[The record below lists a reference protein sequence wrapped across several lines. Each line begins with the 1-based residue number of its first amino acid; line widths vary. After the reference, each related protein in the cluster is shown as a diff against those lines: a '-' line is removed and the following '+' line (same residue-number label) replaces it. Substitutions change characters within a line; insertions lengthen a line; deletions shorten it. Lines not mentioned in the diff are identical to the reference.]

1 MAQEIELKFIV
12 NHSAV
17 EALRDH
23 LNTLD
28 GEHHDPVQLLN
39 IYYETPDNW
48 LRGHDMGLRIRGE
61 NGRYEMTMKVAGR
74 VTGGLHQRPEYNV
87 ALSAPTLDLA
97 QLPTEVWPNGEL
109 PADLASRVQPLFST
123 DFYREKWLV
132 EVDGSQIEI
141 ALDQGEVKA
150 GEFAEPICELE
161 LELLSGDMRAV
172 LKLANQLVSQT
183 GLRQGSLS
191 KAARGYHLAQGN
203 PAREIKPTTILHVA
217 AKADVEQGLE
227 AALELALAQWQY
239 HEELWVRGNDA
250 AKEQVLAAIGLV
262 RHTLMLFGGIVPRK
276 ASTHLRDLL
285 TQCEATI
292 ASAVSAVTAV
302 YSTETAMAKLALTE
316 WLVSKAWQPFLD
328 AKAQSK
334 MSDSFKRFADIH
346 LSRHAAELKSVF
358 CQPLGDRYRD
368 QLPRLTRDIDSIL
381 LLAGYYDPVV
391 AQDWLENW
399 QGCVTLLRPG
409 NALKLNISVMR
420 QTIRN
425 RSGCTAEN
433 VNQARIKSLMKPLSS
448 PLQQYWQTVVERLP
462 EPLAEESLSA
472 QAKSVLTFSDFVQD
486 SVIAHPEWLTEL
498 ESQPPQADEWQHYA
512 AWLQE
517 ALSNV
522 SDEAGLMREL
532 RLFRRRIMVRIAWA
546 QTLALVTEESIL
558 QQLSHLAETL
568 IVAARDWLYDACCR
582 EWGTPCNAQGEA
594 QPLLILGMGKL
605 GGGELN
611 FSSDIDL
618 IFAWPEHGC
627 TQGGRRE
634 LDNAQFFTR
643 MGQRLIKVLDQPTQD
658 GFVYRVDMRLR
669 PFGESGPL
677 VLSFAALEDYYQ
689 EQGRDW
695 ERYAMVKARI
705 MGDSDGVYANELR
718 AMLRPF
724 VFRRYIDFSVIQS
737 LRNMKGMIAR
747 EVRRRGLTDNIKLG
761 AGGIREIE
769 FIVQVFQLIR
779 GGREPSLQSRALLP
793 TLSAIAALHLLSE
806 NDAEQLRVAYL
817 FLRRLENLLQSINDE
832 QTQTLPSD
840 ELTRARLAWAMD
852 FADWPQL
859 TGVLT
864 AHMANVR
871 RVFNELIGDDESETQ
886 EESLSEQWRE
896 LWQDALQED
905 DTTPVLAHLSEDER
919 KQVLMLIADFRK
931 ELDKRTIGPRGRQV
945 LDHLMP
951 HLLSDV
957 CAREDAAV
965 TLSRIT
971 ALLVGIVTR
980 TTYLELLSE
989 FPAALKHLISLCAAS
1004 PMIASQL
1011 ARYPLLLDELL
1022 DPNTLYQPT
1031 ATDAYRDELRQYL
1044 LRVPEDDEEQQ
1055 LEALRQFKQ
1064 AQLLRIAAADIAG
1077 TLPVMKVSDHLTWL
1091 AEAMIDAVVQQ
1102 AWVQMVARYGKPNHL
1117 NEREGRGFA
1126 VVGYGKLGGWELGYS
1141 SDLDLIFLHDCPM
1154 DAMTDGER
1162 EIDGRQFYLRLAQR
1176 IMHLFSTRTSSGI
1189 LYEVDARLRPSGAAG
1204 MLVTSAEAFA
1214 DYQKNEAWTW
1224 EHQALV
1230 RARVVYG
1237 DPQLTAHFDA
1247 VRREIMTLPRE
1258 GKTLQTEVREMREK
1272 MRAHLGNKHRDRFD
1286 IKADEGGITDIEFIT
1301 QYLVLR
1307 YAHEKPKLTRWSD
1320 NVRILEL
1327 LAQNDIM
1334 EEQEAMA
1341 LTRAYTTLRDELHHL
1356 ALQELP
1362 GHVSEDCFTAEREL
1376 VRASW
1381 QKWLVEE

>member
-1 MAQEIELKFIV
+1 
-12 NHSAV
+12 
-17 EALRDH
+17 
-23 LNTLD
+23 
-28 GEHHDPVQLLN
+28 
-39 IYYETPDNW
+39 
-48 LRGHDMGLRIRGE
+48 
-61 NGRYEMTMKVAGR
+61 
-74 VTGGLHQRPEYNV
+74 
-87 ALSAPTLDLA
+87 
-97 QLPTEVWPNGEL
+97 
-109 PADLASRVQPLFST
+109 
-123 DFYREKWLV
+123 
-132 EVDGSQIEI
+132 
-141 ALDQGEVKA
+141 
-150 GEFAEPICELE
+150 
-161 LELLSGDMRAV
+161 
-172 LKLANQLVSQT
+172 
-183 GLRQGSLS
+183 
-191 KAARGYHLAQGN
+191 
-203 PAREIKPTTILHVA
+203 
-217 AKADVEQGLE
+217 
-227 AALELALAQWQY
+227 
-239 HEELWVRGNDA
+239 
-250 AKEQVLAAIGLV
+250 
-262 RHTLMLFGGIVPRK
+262 
-276 ASTHLRDLL
+276 
-285 TQCEATI
+285 
-292 ASAVSAVTAV
+292 
-302 YSTETAMAKLALTE
+302 
-316 WLVSKAWQPFLD
+316 
-328 AKAQSK
+328 
-334 MSDSFKRFADIH
+334 
-346 LSRHAAELKSVF
+346 
-358 CQPLGDRYRD
+358 
-368 QLPRLTRDIDSIL
+368 
-381 LLAGYYDPVV
+381 
-391 AQDWLENW
+391 
-399 QGCVTLLRPG
+399 
-409 NALKLNISVMR
+409 
-420 QTIRN
+420 
-425 RSGCTAEN
+425 
-433 VNQARIKSLMKPLSS
+433 MKPLSS
-448 PLQQYWQTVVERLP
+448 PLQQYWQTIAEQLP
-462 EPLAEESLSA
+462 ESVSGV
-472 QAKSVLTFSDFVQD
+472 QAKSVLTFSDFVRD
-486 SVIAHPEWLTEL
+486 SIIAHPHWLTEL
-498 ESQPPQADEWQHYA
+498 ESAPPQADDWQQYGE
-512 AWLQE
+512 WLQA
-517 ALSNV
+517 ALATVN
-522 SDEAGLMREL
+522 DEAALMHEL
-532 RLFRRRIMVRIAWA
+532 RLFRRRVMVRIAWA
-546 QTLALVTEESIL
+546 QALSLVDDTDIL

-568 IVAARDWLYDACCR
+568 IVSARDWLYDACCR
-582 EWGTPCNAQGEA
+582 EWGTPCSQDGIP

-618 IFAWPEHGC
+618 IFAWPEHGS

-669 PFGESGPL
+669 PFGDSGPL

-705 MGDSDGVYANELR
+705 MGDTDGRYVDELR

-747 EVRRRGLTDNIKLG
+747 EVRRRGLKDNIKLG

-779 GGREPSLQSRALLP
+779 GGREPSLQSRSLLP
-793 TLSAIAALHLLSE
+793 TLSAIAALHLLPE
-806 NDAEQLRVAYL
+806 NDAEQLRLAYL

-832 QTQTLPSD
+832 QTQTLPGD
-840 ELTRARLAWAMD
+840 ELNRARLAWGMN
-852 FADWPQL
+852 ADNWSQL
-859 TGVLT
+859 METLEG
-864 AHMANVR
+864 HMANVR
-871 RVFNELIGDDESETQ
+871 RVFNELIGDDETDTQ
-886 EESLSEQWRE
+886 EDALSEQWRE

-905 DTTPVLAHLSEDER
+905 DTPPVLSHLTDDDR
-919 KQVLMLIADFRK
+919 LRVLALIADFRK

-957 CAREDAAV
+957 CTRQDASLP
-965 TLSRIT
+965 LSRVT
-971 ALLVGIVTR
+971 PLLVGIVTR

-989 FPAALKHLISLCAAS
+989 FPGALKHLISLCAAS
-1004 PMIASQL
+1004 PMVASQL

-1064 AQLLRIAAADIAG
+1064 TQLLRIAAADIAG

-1102 AWVQMVARYGKPNHL
+1102 AWLQMVARYGQPTHL
-1117 NEREGRGFA
+1117 TEREGRGFA

-1141 SDLDLIFLHDCPM
+1141 SDLDLIFLHDCPV
-1154 DAMTDGER
+1154 DVMTDGER

-1204 MLVTSAEAFA
+1204 MLVTSTESFA

-1237 DPQLTAHFDA
+1237 DPQLTSQFDS
-1247 VRREIMTLPRE
+1247 VRRDIMTQPRD
-1258 GKTLQTEVREMREK
+1258 GKTLQNEVREMREK

-1307 YAHEKPKLTRWSD
+1307 YAHDKPKLTRWSD

-1334 EEQEAMA
+1334 DEQEAMA
-1341 LTRAYTTLRDELHHL
+1341 LTHAYTTLRDELHHL

-1362 GHVSEDCFTAEREL
+1362 GHVAQTCFEAERTL

>member
-1 MAQEIELKFIV
+1 
-12 NHSAV
+12 
-17 EALRDH
+17 
-23 LNTLD
+23 
-28 GEHHDPVQLLN
+28 
-39 IYYETPDNW
+39 
-48 LRGHDMGLRIRGE
+48 
-61 NGRYEMTMKVAGR
+61 
-74 VTGGLHQRPEYNV
+74 
-87 ALSAPTLDLA
+87 
-97 QLPTEVWPNGEL
+97 
-109 PADLASRVQPLFST
+109 
-123 DFYREKWLV
+123 
-132 EVDGSQIEI
+132 
-141 ALDQGEVKA
+141 
-150 GEFAEPICELE
+150 
-161 LELLSGDMRAV
+161 
-172 LKLANQLVSQT
+172 
-183 GLRQGSLS
+183 
-191 KAARGYHLAQGN
+191 
-203 PAREIKPTTILHVA
+203 
-217 AKADVEQGLE
+217 
-227 AALELALAQWQY
+227 
-239 HEELWVRGNDA
+239 
-250 AKEQVLAAIGLV
+250 
-262 RHTLMLFGGIVPRK
+262 
-276 ASTHLRDLL
+276 
-285 TQCEATI
+285 
-292 ASAVSAVTAV
+292 
-302 YSTETAMAKLALTE
+302 
-316 WLVSKAWQPFLD
+316 
-328 AKAQSK
+328 
-334 MSDSFKRFADIH
+334 
-346 LSRHAAELKSVF
+346 
-358 CQPLGDRYRD
+358 
-368 QLPRLTRDIDSIL
+368 
-381 LLAGYYDPVV
+381 
-391 AQDWLENW
+391 
-399 QGCVTLLRPG
+399 
-409 NALKLNISVMR
+409 
-420 QTIRN
+420 
-425 RSGCTAEN
+425 
-433 VNQARIKSLMKPLSS
+433 MKPLSS
-448 PLQQYWQTVVERLP
+448 LLQQHWQTIAEQLP
-462 EPLAEESLSA
+462 ESPSGV

-486 SVIAHPEWLTEL
+486 GVIAHPHWLAEL
-498 ESQPPQADEWQHYA
+498 ESAPPQADEWQQYGE
-512 AWLQE
+512 WLQA
-517 ALSNV
+517 ALATVN
-522 SDEAGLMREL
+522 DEAALMHEL
-532 RLFRRRIMVRIAWA
+532 RLFRRRVMVRIAWA
-546 QTLALVTEESIL
+546 QALSLVEDTDIL

-568 IVAARDWLYDACCR
+568 IVSARDWLYDACCR
-582 EWGTPCNAQGEA
+582 EWGTPCSQEGIP

-618 IFAWPEHGC
+618 IFAWPEHGS

-669 PFGESGPL
+669 PFGDSGPL

-705 MGDSDGVYANELR
+705 MGDTDGRYVEELR

-747 EVRRRGLTDNIKLG
+747 EVRRRGLKDNIKLG

-779 GGREPSLQSRALLP
+779 GGREPSLQSRSLLP

-806 NDAEQLRVAYL
+806 NDADQLRQAYL

-832 QTQTLPSD
+832 QTQTLPGD
-840 ELTRARLAWAMD
+840 ELNRARLAWGMN
-852 FADWPQL
+852 ADDWQQL
-859 TGVLT
+859 TETLEG
-864 AHMANVR
+864 HMANVR
-871 RVFNELIGDDESETQ
+871 RVFNELIGDDETDTQ
-886 EESLSEQWRE
+886 EDALSEQWRE

-905 DTTPVLAHLSEDER
+905 DTPPVLSHLTDDDR
-919 KQVLMLIADFRK
+919 MRVLALIADFRK

-957 CAREDAAV
+957 CTRQDASLP
-965 TLSRIT
+965 LSRIT
-971 ALLVGIVTR
+971 PLLVGIVTR

-989 FPAALKHLISLCAAS
+989 FPGALKHLISLCAAS
-1004 PMIASQL
+1004 PMVASQL

-1064 AQLLRIAAADIAG
+1064 TQLLRIAAADIAG

-1102 AWVQMVARYGKPNHL
+1102 AWLQMVARYGQPTHL
-1117 NEREGRGFA
+1117 AEREGRGFA

-1141 SDLDLIFLHDCPM
+1141 SDLDLIFLHDCPI
-1154 DAMTDGER
+1154 DVMTDGER

-1204 MLVTSAEAFA
+1204 MLVTSTESFA

-1237 DPQLTAHFDA
+1237 DPQLTSQFDT
-1247 VRREIMTLPRE
+1247 VRRDIVTLPRD

-1272 MRAHLGNKHRDRFD
+1272 MRAHLGNKHHDRFD

-1307 YAHEKPKLTRWSD
+1307 YAHDKPKLTRWSD

-1334 EEQEAMA
+1334 DEQEAMA
-1341 LTRAYTTLRDELHHL
+1341 LTHAYTTLRDELHHL
-1356 ALQELP
+1356 ALQEQP
-1362 GHVSEDCFTAEREL
+1362 GHVAQTCFEAERTQ
-1376 VRASW
+1376 VGASW
-1381 QKWLVEE
+1381 QKWLVA